1 MGNGNNEQSERGL
14 LPYQVII
21 AAVKGDPDA
30 MRIVVHHYESYI
42 AFLSM
47 RKFRDERGN
56 CYFGMDEDKRVR
68 KVSIM
73 VC

>member
-1 MGNGNNEQSERGL
+1 
-14 LPYQVII
+14 
-21 AAVKGDPDA
+21 

-56 CYFGMDEDKRVR
+56 TYFGMDEDKRDELRSRLIRAVLSF
-68 KVSIM
+68 KI
-73 VC
+73 